1 MAALDENLSKKTD
14 KIINKDLEEGQEMA
28 GFQEAQNHLLQLQ
41 AAQRQNLQVE
51 RATSEA
57 RSQNNQTMAQ
67 AAEMMAASGGGEQV
81 QQQLNPQT
89 QAILSKYGYGRPGT
103 QTSSSSKTTRGPV
116 QGREVIINTK
126 TENKTT
132 NNINIATPP
141 ATVVKNSGDGGMSKF
156 KTWVTSSF
164 AKQREQ
170 DAIRA
175 REYDRKEWSLSR
187 STNKLMKSIEEMGK
201 TMGERLDPRKIA
213 SSMMDQMKLLFF
225 LLGFQYIAKNWKN
238 IIRTAAKVEGWLKGV
253 AEYFGISVSLSGKN
267 FSVKFNKRNQF
278 TKDLIRFLGGD
289 PNRDT
294 SAFRS
299 LINLFKEGVELL
311 WEKFK
316 IMMNER
322 VSAMKAVKFPPL
334 GEESGPLDIIKGF
347 GTYLSDLLVCLVAGA
362 KGLTGNVLHSMSAL
376 AKPKMTSVPDND
388 PGIIKFNNSGF
399 GVNASWGDAV
409 IIGGGHDGKGQDY
422 LNSFDLDS
430 EGNLTNNLA
439 ASIKQS
445 KWIGAEVERAINTGE
460 EINSAS
466 ILEGLDNLLESA
478 KKWGKTL
485 VRGGF
490 FEELAELG
498 VKMPKQGVSVGN
510 YKFIRR
516 KKTEQDYI
524 NEGASSAYSGFIG
537 GVKGYLTGGGSIVQ
551 AGGAAI
557 GAAVGGIKRAL
568 ADGYTLEM
576 VPASDPRPAVPIP
589 INNTGYP
596 TALTN
601 KSQTIFSA
609 YELSPAAVEDVLRQL
624 NALTVDKSDTKSVLA
639 RFDRFDNKIRKRRH
653 DANLAQAVKLEK
665 QGKKNKALEYRKR
678 ADLAK
683 RGMYSETRSESD
695 YQLIRDNLKEQARI
709 EEETRAANQA
719 WNDKFYSSSLGR
731 LVSGVS
737 GDLTEGKEI
746 TAAQEKENIMTAMNY
761 FINTEGFTPEQAAGF
776 VGNLY
781 CESSLNPNA
790 ANPKSSAY
798 GIAQWIKS
806 RRKDFEAVIH
816 KPIKQSSLMDQ
827 LEYISHQLHN
837 EDVHG
842 TVTNEL
848 IRTKN
853 TPEDAASVAFGHFEF
868 REGVDSAI
876 EEMNK
881 NNQDGMDSFKKRLQK
896 AKDIYVT
903 YMSNIQDIKEGEGG
917 KVLLYDTRPKKP
929 VNLNRSASQTQMSS
943 QMFSSA
949 NTKIANAKRKSI
961 SGGQYK
967 KIYKKGDWVKG
978 KDGKYHK
985 VNTDAYKY
993 IPENNTPYKPKVI
1006 DIDYSKSLFHANVD
1020 YDAFKDLDN
1029 SSVGYLKDIVNGIE
1043 MQNKNIA
1050 MLSNEV
1056 RELTIVAASSGNV
1069 TNTVVNNG
1077 NGGGKANVPSF
1088 TPDSSQPY
1096 SWEKSIT

>member
-164 AKQREQ
+164 AKQKEQ

-267 FSVKFNKRNQF
+267 FSIKFNKRNQF

-347 GTYLSDLLVCLVAGA
+347 GTYLSDLLACLFSGA
-362 KGLTGNVLHSMSAL
+362 KGLTGNALHSMSAL
-376 AKPKMTSVPDND
+376 AKTKMTSVPDND
-388 PGIIKFNNSGF
+388 PGIIKYNSGF
-399 GVNASWGDAV
+399 GAKKDNTSWGDAV

-445 KWIGAEVERAINTGE
+445 KWIGAEIERAINTGE

-466 ILEGLDNLLESA
+466 ILKGLDNLLESA

-498 VKMPKQGVSVGN
+498 VRMPKQGVSVGN

-524 NEGASSAYSGFIG
+524 NEGASSVYSGFIG
-537 GVKGYLTGGGSIVQ
+537 GVKGYLTGGGSVAQ

-557 GAAVGGIKRAL
+557 GAAEGGIKRAL

-589 INNTGYP
+589 INNTGNP
-596 TALTN
+596 KALTN
-601 KSQTIFSA
+601 KSQTIFPA

-639 RFDRFDNKIRKRRH
+639 RLDRFDNKIRKRRH

-665 QGKKNKALEYRKR
+665 QGKKDKALEYRKR

-719 WNDKFYSSSLGR
+719 WDDKFYSSSLGR

-746 TAAQEKENIMTAMNY
+746 TAAQAKENVMTAMNY

-781 CESSLNPNA
+781 CESSLDPKADNPT
-790 ANPKSSAY
+790 SSAY

-806 RRKDFEAVIH
+806 RRKDFEEVIH
-816 KPIKQSSLMDQ
+816 KPIEQSDLMDQ
-827 LEYISHQLHN
+827 LKYISHQLHN
-837 EDVHG
+837 ETVHG

-853 TPEDAASVAFGHFEF
+853 TPEDAASVAFGHYEF
-868 REGVDSAI
+868 RGGVDSAI

-881 NNQDGMDSFKKRLQK
+881 HNQDGMDSFKKRLQK

-917 KVLLYDTRPKKP
+917 EVLLYDTRPKKP
-929 VNLNRSASQTQMSS
+929 VNLNRSASQTQM
-943 QMFSSA
+943 FSTA
-949 NTKIANAKRKSI
+949 NTKIANAKRKST
-961 SGGQYK
+961 SDGQYK
-967 KIYKKGDWVKG
+967 KIHKKGDWVKG

-985 VNTDAYKY
+985 VDTDVYKY
-993 IPENNTPYKPKVI
+993 TPENNVPNKPKV
-1006 DIDYSKSLFHANVD
+1006 IDYSKSLFQANVN

-1029 SSVGYLKDIVNGIE
+1029 SSVGYLKDIVDGIE

>member
-187 STNKLMKSIEEMGK
+187 STNKLMKSIEDMGK

-253 AEYFGISVSLSGKN
+253 AEYFGISVSLNGKN
-267 FSVKFNKRNQF
+267 FSVKFNKKNQF

-322 VSAMKAVKFPPL
+322 VSAMRAVKFPPL
-334 GEESGPLDIIKGF
+334 GEESGPIDILKGF
-347 GTYLSDLLVCLVAGA
+347 GTYLSDLLACLFAGA
-362 KGLTGNVLHSMSAL
+362 KGLTGNALHSMDSVS
-376 AKPKMTSVPDND
+376 KVKMTTKPDND
-388 PGIIKFNNSGF
+388 PGIVRFNMSTAPFSNT
-399 GVNASWGDAV
+399 SWGDAV
-409 IIGGGHDGKGQDY
+409 VISGGPDGRGQNY

-430 EGNLTNNLA
+430 EGHLTNNYA

-445 KWIGAEVERAINTGE
+445 KWIGAEVKKAITTGE

-466 ILEGLDNLLESA
+466 ILKGLDNLLESS

-490 FEELAELG
+490 FEGLAELG
-498 VKMPKQGVSVGN
+498 VKMPKRGVSVGN
-510 YKFIRR
+510 YKFVKR

-524 NEGASSAYSGFIG
+524 NEGASSAYSGVIG
-537 GVKGYLTGGGSIVQ
+537 GAKGYLTGGGEIAQ
-551 AGGAAI
+551 AGGALL
-557 GAAVGGIKRAL
+557 GAAEGGINRAF
-568 ADGYTLEM
+568 ADENTLEM
-576 VPASDPRPAVPIP
+576 VPASDPRPAEPVLITNSGKA
-589 INNTGYP
+589 IVTTTGMKNTQ
-596 TALTN
+596 
-601 KSQTIFSA
+601 KIFPA
-609 YELSPAAVEDVLRQL
+609 YELSPIAIEDILRQL
-624 NALTVDKSDTKSVLA
+624 NALTVDNSDTKSILA
-639 RFDRFDNKIRKRRH
+639 RLDRFDNKIRKRRH
-653 DANLAQAVKLEK
+653 DVNLTQAVKLEK
-665 QGKKNKALEYRKR
+665 QGKRDKALEYRKR

-695 YQLIRDNLKEQARI
+695 YQLIRDSLKEQARI
-709 EEETRAANQA
+709 EEETRAANQE
-719 WNDKFYSSSLGR
+719 WDDKFYGSSLGR

-737 GDLTEGKEI
+737 ADLSDGKEI
-746 TAAQEKENIMTAMNY
+746 TAAQEKENILTAMNY
-761 FINTEGFTPEQAAGF
+761 FINTEGLTPEQAAGF

-781 CESSLNPNA
+781 HESYLDPHRKNPT
-790 ANPKSSAY
+790 STAY
-798 GIAQWIKS
+798 GIAQWIES
-806 RRKDFEAVIH
+806 RRRDFEQVMH
-816 KPIKQSSLMDQ
+816 KPIEQSDLMDQ
-827 LEYISHQLHN
+827 LEYISHQLKY
-837 EDVHG
+837 DQTYG
-842 TVTNEL
+842 TVTNKL

-853 TPEDAASVAFGHFEF
+853 TPEDAAEVAFGHYEF
-868 REGVDSAI
+868 SGGVKDAI
-876 EEMNK
+876 AELYKHKQNG
-881 NNQDGMDSFKKRLQK
+881 DASYRDRLQK
-896 AKDIYVT
+896 ARNVYVT

-917 KVLLYDTRPKKP
+917 EVLLYDTRPKKP
-929 VNLNRSASQTQMSS
+929 VNLNRSASQTQM
-943 QMFSSA
+943 FSPA
-949 NTKIANAKRKSI
+949 NTKIANAKRKST
-961 SGGQYK
+961 SDGQYK
-967 KIYKKGDWVKG
+967 KIHKKGDWVKG

-985 VNTDAYKY
+985 VDTDVYKY
-993 IPENNTPYKPKVI
+993 TPENNIPNKPKV
-1006 DIDYSKSLFHANVD
+1006 IDYSKSLFHANVD

-1029 SSVGYLKDIVNGIE
+1029 SSVGYLKDIVDGIE
-1043 MQNKNIA
+1043 MQSKNIA

-1077 NGGGKANVPSF
+1077 SGGGKANVPSF